1 MFIPFRINR
10 EDRKISKDPRPSF
23 YERYGKEERYMK
35 AVRQAAEDL
44 VREGFLLPEDVN
56 AEIARAIRNIP

>member
-1 MFIPFRINR
+1 
-10 EDRKISKDPRPSF
+10 
-23 YERYGKEERYMK
+23 MK

-44 VREGFLLPEDVN
+44 LREGFLLPEDVN